1 MDFKKYFLDAPE
13 DLNIVNGTEEFKLLK
28 LYAYN
33 AYFNADPTYTE
44 KVNDGCFFT
53 RNKDSGIDGVY
64 INESLDED
72 TVECLRIYYV
82 GESVFSLSEV
92 LNIVDKIGASV
103 ADVNK
108 GIYRTPQD
116 NALRECLDELD
127 NKKVIIRIITDY
139 VCSDEEKHKIINK
152 VEKHDVST
160 SGLDVQ
166 ATIQF
171 SDDIVDVFESNIA
184 PFDYVPEGK
193 LLIDDHNNVLKY
205 KNNSFICNISAK
217 SLKKIWKSDGNRGL
231 LAMNLRYY
239 VKSKNIDEKIEDSI
253 MLNGNNFWYLNN
265 GIIIVCDDYNIVK
278 NELRLKNFSIV
289 NGGQTTRMI
298 GTTPFDNDF
307 YISCK
312 VVKNI
317 FENVNQK
324 NEFVSN
330 VAEASNTQKPI
341 KSKDIIAN
349 RIEQRNLKSM
359 MQENN
364 VFVEIKRGDK
374 CFKEKYP
381 EAWQRTKNNE
391 IAQDLYSFIYMEP
404 GPARNGVSKILENNE
419 KYNIIFKNHVY
430 NFDFLRDVLFLD
442 KSFRSYQKK
451 ISKLE
456 NGDVSI
462 ANKQGL
468 VKNGMYYFLATIGY
482 ILKLIYNPEFKANM
496 HQYRNQETKYELFS
510 SELAFMHGFIDRK
523 LSYNEFEKDAFE
535 LFDSIYQNL
544 ILSQFNI
551 ARSLNQSLAYSNWC
565 KTNTG
570 FNEIRKQINV
580 ITFDNKQNY
589 ILDLVSKHFVKID
602 KNQENKNI
610 DNYVD
615 YCKNNKKIKSKDFNG
630 FVLSEN
636 DKGLRDEL
644 LIYRLNKA
652 NEKHVLENKLFT
664 DKMLDKIVYEKPVT
678 LAELKKIISA
688 ATVVNCG
695 NDILSIVFKYL

>member
-108 GIYRTPQD
+108 GIYRTPQE

-139 VCSDEEKHKIINK
+139 VCSDEEKHKITNK

-171 SDDIVDVFESNIA
+171 GDDIVGVFESNIA

-359 MQENN
+359 MQGNN

-630 FVLSEN
+630 FVLSAK

-688 ATVVNCG
+688 ATVVYCG